1 MITFEISEQL
11 LIRTVL
17 PSDWE
22 DLLRIGADRSG
33 LRLPQSE
40 ADLLLVIEQENQ
52 LVGLLWL
59 REVESAFEIQ
69 QIEIVEAYHGQGL
82 GSLLLAMG
90 KQVAS
95 QQGKSLILTS
105 PERLLSFFALND
117 FEDIDESSDGYV
129 MIWSAS
135 RDKKE

>member
-1 MITFEISEQL
+1 MMTIEISEQL

-22 DLLRIGADRSG
+22 DLLCVGADRSG
-33 LRLPQSE
+33 LQLPQAE
-40 ADLLLVIEQENQ
+40 ADLLLVTEQENQ

-59 REVESAFEIQ
+59 REVETAFEIQ
-69 QIEIVEAYHGQGL
+69 QIEIVEAYRGQGL
-82 GSLLLAMG
+82 GSLLLAVG
-90 KQVAS
+90 KQVAN
-95 QQGKSLILTS
+95 QQGKILTLTS
-105 PERLLSFFALND
+105 PENLFSFFALNG
-117 FEDIDESSDGYV
+117 FEDIDESSEGYI